1 MAANRIQRRPALSVG
16 ASLMGHYHSRVI
28 HLADL
33 ERRVAERPAPPRSL
47 LAVEALC
54 LLLALSTLGQGS
66 VDALD
71 FGLLLLPAHLHRILA
86 VRGQGLLIAAP
97 AGLIGALEL
106 ACLASLR
113 LELTYLGG
121 LTAFGLALIYA
132 AQPGDPL
139 VSEDPAGV
147 LPHPQSR
154 VRDGF
159 FLLLAGYGAL
169 SVVPPASLGPELALG
184 FTASGVFLVV
194 AFEALHPARDESLRA
209 ALRRFAAC
217 GLLFLLPLPPLGL
230 RVLLGLA
237 LALATALA
245 LLGRRVPAPST
256 QAPSALG

>member
-1 MAANRIQRRPALSVG
+1 VELPP
-16 ASLMGHYHSRVI
+16 
-28 HLADL
+28 DL
-33 ERRVAERPAPPRSL
+33 ERRIAERPAPPRSL
-47 LAVEALC
+47 LAVEAVC
-54 LLLALSTLGQGS
+54 LLLALSTLGKGS

-97 AGLIGALEL
+97 ASAIGALEL
-106 ACLASLR
+106 ACLAC
-113 LELTYLGG
+113 LTLDLSYLAG
-121 LTAFGLALIYA
+121 LSAFGIALIYA

-147 LPHPQSR
+147 LPHPPSR

-159 FLLLAGYGAL
+159 FLFLAGYGAL
-169 SVVPPASLGPELALG
+169 SVVPPASLGPQLALG
-184 FTASGVFLVV
+184 FVASGVFLVI
-194 AFEALHPARDESLRA
+194 AFEALHPSRDGSLRA

-217 GLLFLLPLPPLGL
+217 GLLFLLPLPPFSL

-245 LLGRRVPAPST
+245 LLGQRRGGSPAG
-256 QAPSALG
+256 APPALG